1 MTAAKG
7 NNMPGN
13 EPKDLVLFKLDKVL
27 TRLDEVETSLHND
40 MQQVKDRLS
49 LVEKQVAHLGVTI
62 ASQWQV
68 FNNHSDRMY
77 KLEHPTGE

>member
-1 MTAAKG
+1 MTREDNDPVQA
-7 NNMPGN
+7 
-13 EPKDLVLFKLDKVL
+13 EIDKLL
-27 TRLDEVETSLHND
+27 SAVEDMATTLHND